1 MVRLTRRRA
10 GRSEPL
16 RLRAAETWGAI
27 LMALSQDLL
36 NILAC
41 PKCKGELRIDDAQTG
56 LVCEPCK
63 LRYLI
68 KDDIPIMLVDEAERL
83 P

>member
-1 MVRLTRRRA
+1 
-10 GRSEPL
+10 
-16 RLRAAETWGAI
+16 
-27 LMALSQDLL
+27 MALSPDLL

-41 PKCKGELRIDDAQTG
+41 PKCKGELSVDDGQTG
-56 LVCEPCK
+56 LTCTPCK
-63 LRYLI
+63 LRYPI

>member
-1 MVRLTRRRA
+1 
-10 GRSEPL
+10 
-16 RLRAAETWGAI
+16 
-27 LMALSQDLL
+27 MALSPDLL

-41 PKCKGELRIDDAQTG
+41 PKCKGEVRIDADQTG
-56 LVCEPCK
+56 LVCAPCK

-68 KDDIPIMLVDEAERL
+68 KDDIPIMLIDEAEKL